1 MDKIVIV
8 IGPTAVGKTKLG
20 VELAKEINGEIIS
33 MDSMQVY
40 TELDILTN
48 KVTTEEAQN
57 IPHHLISEVDCE
69 HQFNANQFVA
79 RAGIEDLEVSSIF
92 LEVFSFL
99 EWVLMESLK
108 YIVLTIFF
116 QAHFRAEDNSK
127 KPHWTIERCTVD
139 NCLWVILCDP
149 CR

>member
-57 IPHHLISEVDCE
+57 VPHHLISEVDCE

-79 RAGIEDLEVSSIF
+79 RAGIEDLEVSSTF
-92 LEVFSFL
+92 LEYFLISGMSSDGIFKIHSLNYFPSSSF
-99 EWVLMESLK
+99 
-108 YIVLTIFF
+108 
-116 QAHFRAEDNSK
+116 
-127 KPHWTIERCTVD
+127 
-139 NCLWVILCDP
+139 
-149 CR
+149 